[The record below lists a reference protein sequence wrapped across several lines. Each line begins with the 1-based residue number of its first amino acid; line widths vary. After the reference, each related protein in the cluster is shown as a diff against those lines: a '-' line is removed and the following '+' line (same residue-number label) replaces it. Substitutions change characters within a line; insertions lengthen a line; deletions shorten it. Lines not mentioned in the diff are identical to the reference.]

1 MAVIYFDIMIYQ
13 ITFVLFYTYVY
24 TIYNL
29 NYLFVCYYLCTK
41 KTIILE
47 KSQNILKKHIYH
59 IKLKIIILYYRKH
72 YYFKSN

>member
-41 KTIILE
+41 K
-47 KSQNILKKHIYH
+47 NNYFR
-59 IKLKIIILYYRKH
+59 KISK
-72 YYFKSN
+72 YF